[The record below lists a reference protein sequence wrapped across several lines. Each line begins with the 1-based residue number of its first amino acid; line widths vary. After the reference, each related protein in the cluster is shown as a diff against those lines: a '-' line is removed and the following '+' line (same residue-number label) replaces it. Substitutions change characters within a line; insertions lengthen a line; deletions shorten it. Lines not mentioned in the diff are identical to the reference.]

1 MVHEVAWP
9 MGTVLVGQLRG
20 IHADVPGPNDIL
32 LAGDHL
38 YAVVEQTSLKA
49 FVKLLEE

>member
-1 MVHEVAWP
+1 MHEIAWP
-9 MGTVLVGQLRG
+9 AGAVLVGQLRG
-20 IHADVPGPNDIL
+20 IHADVPGPSEVL

-38 YAVVEQTSLKA
+38 YAVVAHTALKA